1 DLRAF
6 GQLAHDLVE
15 HVRRHRCRAA
25 RAHLGGD
32 GFGDFQI
39 EVGRLEAELRLLR
52 LDQHVGENGYRVA
65 ALDHAMD
72 VAQRLQQVGAL
83 DGDLHGRNP
92 ARSGTRL
99 LQGASKVALSRAL
112 RKCARRWKGAY
123 PMPIPRPAVPPQDAR
138 ARRVDRGRQSAGHD
152 RPGEPDHSCNWRFSS
167 SISSANALSVLTRFS
182 IFRTACSTVVWS
194 RPPKRRP
201 ISGSER
207 SVSVLARYIATCRGR
222 TTLAVR
228 REDKRSER
236 LTLYCRATTRWM
248 SSILIR
254 FGSCGRIR
262 SRTSRSAISS
272 VTGWLLSL
280 EWASRRLMAPSRSRP
295 LWVMVRAR

>member
-1 DLRAF
+1 RRQRF
-6 GQLAHDLVE
+6 G
-15 HVRRHRCRAA
+15 
-25 RAHLGGD
+25 HL
-32 GFGDFQI
+32 QV
-39 EVGRLEAELRLLR
+39 EVGRLQRQAGIFGA
-52 LDQHVGENGYRVA
+52 DQHIAEDRDGVA

-72 VAQRLQQVGAL
+72 VAQRFQQLRAF
-83 DGDLHGRNP
+83 DGDLHCITRQRWKSRAAGRR
-92 ARSGTRL
+92 AAALETRKAGSGTDLIKPPGGPQGGADGAPVQGRQPPVPHFCGRKWRAEKNSPAPGSGRERL
-99 LQGASKVALSRAL
+99 GGAKSYGKFCSCCRYSCNCRFSDSTSSDSAVSRAT
-112 RKCARRWKGAY
+112 
-123 PMPIPRPAVPPQDAR
+123 R
-138 ARRVDRGRQSAGHD
+138 A
-152 RPGEPDHSCNWRFSS
+152 
-167 SISSANALSVLTRFS
+167 SIL
-182 IFRTACSTVVWS
+182 RTACSTVVWS